1 MKKLI
6 FPALLFTVVTIIISC
21 TQSREEFRS
30 TNHVD
35 PYIGSGGHGHVFVG
49 ASVPFGAVQLGP
61 NNIYKGWDWC
71 SGYHYS
77 DSILIGFSHTH
88 LSGTGCADLGD
99 ILVMP
104 YTGDIKTQRGEQ
116 DDLTDAYSAKYSH
129 RDEEVSP
136 GYYSILIKKYG
147 IKAELSATNRVGIHR
162 YTFPANASAH
172 VIINLKEGTGDH
184 SYKTYLKLVDEHTI
198 EGYRFSHGWA
208 ADQQIYFTMKSNQ
221 PIADLKV
228 FNDNEPEKGT
238 ELTAE
243 SAKGE
248 ITFSKAPKEVIL
260 KVGISPVSCSHALD
274 NIQAEIPGW
283 DFSQV
288 VEDARAD
295 WDRELGKIA
304 VSDKDSAKLR
314 TFYTALYHAFIAP
327 ATYNDHDGSYRGTD
341 KKVYEKAPFTNYS
354 VFSLWDTYRA
364 EQPLLTIVEPERVPD
379 FVESMLAIYQQQGK
393 LPVWP
398 LMGNETNC
406 MVGYSAVPV
415 IADAYFKGFK
425 GFDPSEAYESMKTTS
440 MRDDRGL
447 SYLKDKGYIPAD
459 KEGESVS
466 KALEYCISDWCIA
479 QMGKSLGKD
488 SDYTYY
494 SKRAGLYSEYFDP
507 STGFMRPKMSDGTF
521 FAPFDPVKSEGNY
534 TEGNGW
540 QYTWLVPE
548 NVEGLI
554 RLFGG
559 DTPFC
564 TKLDSL
570 FTAKEDLGD
579 HVPDISGLIGMYAHG
594 NEPSH
599 HIAYLYAYAG
609 EQWKT
614 AEKVRFILKT
624 MYSDQTDGLSGNEDC
639 GQMSAWYVLSSLGF
653 YPVNPANG
661 VYVFGSPNIDQAV
674 IRLPDGKN
682 FTIKAHNNSEEN
694 IYIQSVHLNGNPYSY
709 SYITYK
715 DIMAGGTLEFE
726 MGNQPN
732 RNYGSAQGDRPQ
744 SKTDN

>member
-6 FPALLFTVVTIIISC
+6 IPTLFFTVIIMIISC
-21 TQSREEFRS
+21 AQSKQVS
-30 TNHVD
+30 QLSDNVD

-77 DSILIGFSHTH
+77 DSILIGFSHSH
-88 LSGTGCADLGD
+88 LSGTGCSDLGD
-99 ILVMP
+99 IMVMP
-104 YTGDIKTQRGEQ
+104 YTEDIKTKRGEQ
-116 DDLTDAYSAKYSH
+116 NDLSGSYAAKYSH
-129 RDEEVSP
+129 QNEEVSP
-136 GYYSILIKKYG
+136 GYYSIFIKKYG
-147 IKAELSATNRVGIHR
+147 IKAELSATKRVGIHR

-172 VIINLKEGTGDH
+172 VIINLKEGNGDN
-184 SYKTYLKLVDEHTI
+184 SYKTYLKLVDEYTI

-228 FNDNEPEKGT
+228 FNDNTVENGT
-238 ELTAE
+238 ELTAK
-243 SAKGE
+243 SAKGV
-248 ITFSKAPKEVIL
+248 ITFSKPFKEVIL
-260 KVGISPVSCSHALD
+260 KVGISPVSCSNALN
-274 NIQAEIPGW
+274 NIKEEIPDW
-283 DFSQV
+283 NFSKV
-288 VEDARAD
+288 VKDARVD
-295 WDRELGKIA
+295 WNRELGKII
-304 VSDKDSAKLR
+304 VLDKDSAKLR
-314 TFYTALYHAFIAP
+314 IFYTALYHAFIAP
-327 ATYNDHDGSYRGTD
+327 VIYNDNDGSYRGTD
-341 KKVYEKAPFTNYS
+341 KKVYEKASFTNYS

-364 EQPLLTIVEPERVPD
+364 EHSLLTIVEPERISD
-379 FVESMLAIYQQQGK
+379 FVESMLAIYEQQGK

-398 LMGNETNC
+398 LMGNETDC

-425 GFDPSEAYESMKTTS
+425 GFDPQEAYEAMKKTS

-447 SYLKDKGYIPAD
+447 SYLKERGYIPAD

-466 KALEYCISDWCIA
+466 KALEYAISDWCIA
-479 QMGKSLGKD
+479 QMAKSLGKD
-488 SDYTYY
+488 TDYTYY
-494 SKRAGLYSEYFDP
+494 LKRAGLYSEYFD
-507 STGFMRPKMSDGTF
+507 SSIGFMRPKMSDGTF
-521 FAPFDPVKSEGNY
+521 FKPFDPVKSEGNY

-559 DTPFC
+559 DVPFC
-564 TKLDSL
+564 EKLDSL
-570 FTAKEDLGD
+570 FTVKEDLGN

-609 EQWKT
+609 EQWKS
-614 AEKVRFILKT
+614 AQKVRNILNT
-624 MYSDQTDGLSGNEDC
+624 MYSDKIDGLSGNEDC

-661 VYVFGSPNIDQAV
+661 VYVFGSPNIDKA
-674 IRLPDGKN
+674 IINFPGDKN
-682 FTIKAHNNSEEN
+682 FTIKTENNSDEN
-694 IYIQSVHLNGNPYSY
+694 IYIQSVRLNGNPYTHSF
-709 SYITYK
+709 ITYN
-715 DIMAGGTLEFE
+715 DMISGGTLEFI
-726 MGNQPN
+726 MGDKPN
-732 RNYGSAQGDRPQ
+732 KQFGAKQEDRPSSIYKQ
-744 SKTDN
+744 